1 MGILDR
7 WHEARG
13 TVMRKEFEDAMAR
26 MKNANEPA
34 RRAFLNNI
42 HQTIDEIV
50 AFHTSASSSERRQF
64 LKQCVRSATDMWNR
78 GDWPSALGFGI
89 SCLHAESRFVPG
101 DDAAYVREQTER
113 LVKEAQALFE
123 AA

>member
-1 MGILDR
+1 MGIFDR

-26 MKNANEPA
+26 MRNANEPA

-42 HQTIDEIV
+42 HQTIDDIV
-50 AFHTSASSSERRQF
+50 AFYTPASPSERRQF
-64 LKQCVRSATDMWNR
+64 LKQSVNSAGDMWNQ
-78 GDWPSALGFGI
+78 GDWPSALGLGI

-101 DDAAYVREQTER
+101 DDAAYVRQQTER
-113 LVKEAQALFE
+113 LIRE
-123 AA
+123 AAAVFETA